1 LSVGLRE
8 LTHSEDLRKRVVD
21 FVEKGGSKAD
31 AQRLFQVSEWCVYDW
46 LKKGKDLKAGKPG
59 PKGPRKFNLRDFES
73 LVLEKPE
80 AYLDELGKELNVG
93 KTTAWR
99 ACQQLGLSRKKNQSL
114 QRTERE

>member
-1 LSVGLRE
+1 LA
-8 LTHSEDLRKRVVD
+8 HSEDLRKRVVA
-21 FVEKGGSKAD
+21 FIEKGGSKVE

-46 LKKGKDLKAGKPG
+46 LKKGTNLKAGKPG
-59 PKGPRKFNLRDFES
+59 PKGPRKFKLSDFET

-99 ACQQLGLSRKKNQSL
+99 ACQLLGLSRKKNQSL
-114 QRTERE
+114 QRAKRK